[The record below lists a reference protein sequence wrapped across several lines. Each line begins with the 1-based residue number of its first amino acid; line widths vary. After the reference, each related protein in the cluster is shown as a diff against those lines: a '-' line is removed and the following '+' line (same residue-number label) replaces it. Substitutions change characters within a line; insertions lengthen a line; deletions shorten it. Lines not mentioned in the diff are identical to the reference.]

1 MVSYRLVNLNPHEVV
16 LIGDGQQLVL
26 PPSGT
31 VPRLVL
37 GGGTTVTVGALG
49 AGDGAEG
56 GEAVAEGPGKG
67 TGDEAEGA
75 ADGAGGTGRAVAE
88 GGIQRAAGAA
98 GAGGAASV
106 ADVAGAAG
114 TGEETPVTLS
124 LTYGEG
130 LVGLDPPLPD
140 PQPGVLYVTSRVVA
154 EHCPQRDDLAWP
166 HELVRDTAGRPVG
179 ARGLA
184 TVGPPPGQSGRKS
197 LP

>member
-49 AGDGAEG
+49 AGG
-56 GEAVAEGPGKG
+56 
-67 TGDEAEGA
+67 
-75 ADGAGGTGRAVAE
+75 
-88 GGIQRAAGAA
+88 
-98 GAGGAASV
+98 
-106 ADVAGAAG
+106 G

-166 HELVRDTAGRPVG
+166 HELVRDTAGRSVG

>member
-1 MVSYRLVNLNPHEVV
+1 MSYRLVNLNPHEVV

-49 AGDGAEG
+49 AGD
-56 GEAVAEGPGKG
+56 
-67 TGDEAEGA
+67 
-75 ADGAGGTGRAVAE
+75 
-88 GGIQRAAGAA
+88 
-98 GAGGAASV
+98 
-106 ADVAGAAG
+106 G

>member
-26 PPSGT
+26 PRSGT

-49 AGDGAEG
+49 AGG
-56 GEAVAEGPGKG
+56 
-67 TGDEAEGA
+67 
-75 ADGAGGTGRAVAE
+75 
-88 GGIQRAAGAA
+88 
-98 GAGGAASV
+98 
-106 ADVAGAAG
+106 G

>member
-49 AGDGAEG
+49 AGDGA
-56 GEAVAEGPGKG
+56 
-67 TGDEAEGA
+67 
-75 ADGAGGTGRAVAE
+75 
-88 GGIQRAAGAA
+88 
-98 GAGGAASV
+98 
-106 ADVAGAAG
+106 
-114 TGEETPVTLS
+114 GEETPVTLS

-184 TVGPPPGQSGRKS
+184 TVGPPPGRSGRKS

>member
-37 GGGTTVTVGALG
+37 GGGTTVAVGALG

-75 ADGAGGTGRAVAE
+75 ADGAGGTGRAVAGRHPARSR
-88 GGIQRAAGAA
+88 GGWRGRGGQRG
-98 GAGGAASV
+98 
-106 ADVAGAAG
+106 
-114 TGEETPVTLS
+114 
-124 LTYGEG
+124 
-130 LVGLDPPLPD
+130 
-140 PQPGVLYVTSRVVA
+140 
-154 EHCPQRDDLAWP
+154 
-166 HELVRDTAGRPVG
+166 
-179 ARGLA
+179 
-184 TVGPPPGQSGRKS
+184 
-197 LP
+197 

>member
-37 GGGTTVTVGALG
+37 GGGTTVTVGTLG

-75 ADGAGGTGRAVAE
+75 ADGAGGTGRAGAE
-88 GGIQRAAGAA
+88 GGIHRAAGAA
-98 GAGGAASV
+98 GAGGAA
-106 ADVAGAAG
+106 G
-114 TGEETPVTLS
+114 TREEATVTLS

>member
-26 PPSGT
+26 PPSGA

-37 GGGTTVTVGALG
+37 GGGTTVAVGALG
-49 AGDGAEG
+49 AGDA
-56 GEAVAEGPGKG
+56 
-67 TGDEAEGA
+67 AEGA
-75 ADGAGGTGRAVAE
+75 ADGAGGTGTGRAVAE
-88 GGIQRAAGAA
+88 GGTQPAAGAASVGGVTDAASVAGAA
-98 GAGGAASV
+98 GA
-106 ADVAGAAG
+106 
-114 TGEETPVTLS
+114 GEETPVTLS

>member
-49 AGDGAEG
+49 AGG
-56 GEAVAEGPGKG
+56 
-67 TGDEAEGA
+67 
-75 ADGAGGTGRAVAE
+75 
-88 GGIQRAAGAA
+88 
-98 GAGGAASV
+98 
-106 ADVAGAAG
+106 G

-154 EHCPQRDDLAWP
+154 EHCPQRGDLAWP

>member
-49 AGDGAEG
+49 AGD
-56 GEAVAEGPGKG
+56 
-67 TGDEAEGA
+67 
-75 ADGAGGTGRAVAE
+75 
-88 GGIQRAAGAA
+88 
-98 GAGGAASV
+98 
-106 ADVAGAAG
+106 G

>member
-49 AGDGAEG
+49 AGDGAES
-56 GEAVAEGPGKG
+56 GE
-67 TGDEAEGA
+67 
-75 ADGAGGTGRAVAE
+75 AVAE

-98 GAGGAASV
+98 DAGGAASV

>member
-16 LIGDGQQLVL
+16 LIGGGQQLVL

-49 AGDGAEG
+49 AES

-67 TGDEAEGA
+67 TGDAAEGT
-75 ADGAGGTGRAVAE
+75 ADGAGGTGRAVAG

-106 ADVAGAAG
+106 ADVAGAGG

-154 EHCPQRDDLAWP
+154 EHCPQRDDLTWP

>member
-16 LIGDGQQLVL
+16 LIGGGQQLVL

-49 AGDGAEG
+49 AGG
-56 GEAVAEGPGKG
+56 
-67 TGDEAEGA
+67 
-75 ADGAGGTGRAVAE
+75 
-88 GGIQRAAGAA
+88 
-98 GAGGAASV
+98 
-106 ADVAGAAG
+106 G

-154 EHCPQRDDLAWP
+154 EHCPQRDDLVWP

>member
-37 GGGTTVTVGALG
+37 GGGTTVTVGTLG
-49 AGDGAEG
+49 AGG
-56 GEAVAEGPGKG
+56 
-67 TGDEAEGA
+67 
-75 ADGAGGTGRAVAE
+75 
-88 GGIQRAAGAA
+88 
-98 GAGGAASV
+98 
-106 ADVAGAAG
+106 G

-184 TVGPPPGQSGRKS
+184 TVGSPPGRSGRKS

>member
-37 GGGTTVTVGALG
+37 GGGTTVAVSALG
-49 AGDGAEG
+49 AGDGEV
-56 GEAVAEGPGKG
+56 VAEGPGEG
-67 TGDEAEGA
+67 TRDAAEGG
-75 ADGAGGTGRAVAE
+75 ADGAGGTGTGRAGAE
-88 GGIQRAAGAA
+88 GGIHRATGAAGAA
-98 GAGGAASV
+98 GAASV

-166 HELVRDTAGRPVG
+166 HELVRDTVGRPVG

>member
-37 GGGTTVTVGALG
+37 DGGTTVTVGALG
-49 AGDGAEG
+49 AGG
-56 GEAVAEGPGKG
+56 
-67 TGDEAEGA
+67 
-75 ADGAGGTGRAVAE
+75 
-88 GGIQRAAGAA
+88 
-98 GAGGAASV
+98 
-106 ADVAGAAG
+106 G

>member
-49 AGDGAEG
+49 AGDG
-56 GEAVAEGPGKG
+56 
-67 TGDEAEGA
+67 
-75 ADGAGGTGRAVAE
+75 
-88 GGIQRAAGAA
+88 
-98 GAGGAASV
+98 
-106 ADVAGAAG
+106 

-140 PQPGVLYVTSRVVA
+140 PQPGVLYVTNRVVA

>member
-16 LIGDGQQLVL
+16 LIGGGQQLVL

-49 AGDGAEG
+49 AGG
-56 GEAVAEGPGKG
+56 
-67 TGDEAEGA
+67 
-75 ADGAGGTGRAVAE
+75 
-88 GGIQRAAGAA
+88 
-98 GAGGAASV
+98 
-106 ADVAGAAG
+106 G

>member
-1 MVSYRLVNLNPHEVV
+1 MVSYRLINLNPHEVV
-16 LIGDGQQLVL
+16 LIGGGQQLVL

-49 AGDGAEG
+49 AGG
-56 GEAVAEGPGKG
+56 
-67 TGDEAEGA
+67 
-75 ADGAGGTGRAVAE
+75 
-88 GGIQRAAGAA
+88 
-98 GAGGAASV
+98 
-106 ADVAGAAG
+106 G

>member
-1 MVSYRLVNLNPHEVV
+1 MSYRLVNLNPHEVV

-49 AGDGAEG
+49 AGG
-56 GEAVAEGPGKG
+56 
-67 TGDEAEGA
+67 
-75 ADGAGGTGRAVAE
+75 
-88 GGIQRAAGAA
+88 
-98 GAGGAASV
+98 
-106 ADVAGAAG
+106 G

>member
-16 LIGDGQQLVL
+16 LLGDGQQLVL

-31 VPRLVL
+31 VPRRVL

-49 AGDGAEG
+49 AGG
-56 GEAVAEGPGKG
+56 
-67 TGDEAEGA
+67 
-75 ADGAGGTGRAVAE
+75 
-88 GGIQRAAGAA
+88 
-98 GAGGAASV
+98 
-106 ADVAGAAG
+106 G

>member
-1 MVSYRLVNLNPHEVV
+1 MV

-49 AGDGAEG
+49 AGG
-56 GEAVAEGPGKG
+56 
-67 TGDEAEGA
+67 
-75 ADGAGGTGRAVAE
+75 
-88 GGIQRAAGAA
+88 
-98 GAGGAASV
+98 
-106 ADVAGAAG
+106 G

>member
-16 LIGDGQQLVL
+16 LIGDGQHLVL

-49 AGDGAEG
+49 AGG
-56 GEAVAEGPGKG
+56 
-67 TGDEAEGA
+67 
-75 ADGAGGTGRAVAE
+75 
-88 GGIQRAAGAA
+88 
-98 GAGGAASV
+98 
-106 ADVAGAAG
+106 G

>member
-49 AGDGAEG
+49 AGG
-56 GEAVAEGPGKG
+56 
-67 TGDEAEGA
+67 
-75 ADGAGGTGRAVAE
+75 
-88 GGIQRAAGAA
+88 
-98 GAGGAASV
+98 
-106 ADVAGAAG
+106 G

-140 PQPGVLYVTSRVVA
+140 PVPGTVHIVA
-154 EHCPQRDDLAWP
+154 R
-166 HELVRDTAGRPVG
+166 
-179 ARGLA
+179 
-184 TVGPPPGQSGRKS
+184 
-197 LP
+197 

>member
-49 AGDGAEG
+49 AGG
-56 GEAVAEGPGKG
+56 
-67 TGDEAEGA
+67 
-75 ADGAGGTGRAVAE
+75 
-88 GGIQRAAGAA
+88 
-98 GAGGAASV
+98 
-106 ADVAGAAG
+106 G

>member
-56 GEAVAEGPGKG
+56 
-67 TGDEAEGA
+67 A

-98 GAGGAASV
+98 DAGGAASV

>member
-49 AGDGAEG
+49 AGG
-56 GEAVAEGPGKG
+56 
-67 TGDEAEGA
+67 
-75 ADGAGGTGRAVAE
+75 
-88 GGIQRAAGAA
+88 
-98 GAGGAASV
+98 
-106 ADVAGAAG
+106 G

-124 LTYGEG
+124 LTYGED

>member
-49 AGDGAEG
+49 AGG
-56 GEAVAEGPGKG
+56 
-67 TGDEAEGA
+67 
-75 ADGAGGTGRAVAE
+75 
-88 GGIQRAAGAA
+88 
-98 GAGGAASV
+98 
-106 ADVAGAAG
+106 G

-154 EHCPQRDDLAWP
+154 EHCPQRDDLTWP

>member
-37 GGGTTVTVGALG
+37 GGGTTVAVGTLG
-49 AGDGAEG
+49 AGDG
-56 GEAVAEGPGKG
+56 
-67 TGDEAEGA
+67 
-75 ADGAGGTGRAVAE
+75 AE

-98 GAGGAASV
+98 DAGGAASV